1 MLLTSLCLLLP
12 ELAAVVRLVEAVVR
26 ELVST
31 VEPVRAEARLQRS
44 ELELQTI
51 NRRSCTT
58 TEKAR
63 TSRAF
68 CWLKAATTA
77 FTFKNLL

>member
-31 VEPVRAEARLQRS
+31 VEPVRAEERL
-44 ELELQTI
+44 
-51 NRRSCTT
+51 
-58 TEKAR
+58 
-63 TSRAF
+63 
-68 CWLKAATTA
+68 
-77 FTFKNLL
+77 